1 MVRIRRST
9 GDPQAGQRASVG
21 ASGPAV
27 ISLPLWSTAIFMFSS
42 LGLLIQYQTYSS
54 GFRYYT
60 AICALY
66 LYFAEGNLNVSIF
79 DYS

>member
-1 MVRIRRST
+1 M
-9 GDPQAGQRASVG
+9 
-21 ASGPAV
+21 